1 MVAYVIEQSH
11 IVVRVPYL
19 HLMLSKSELMLNL
32 KRKILIELYY
42 FYTMAELNNLAYIN
56 ARYSMFVL
64 RKYLSGKNKRI

>member
-1 MVAYVIEQSH
+1 
-11 IVVRVPYL
+11 
-19 HLMLSKSELMLNL
+19 MLNL
-32 KRKILIELYY
+32 KRKVLIELYY